1 MIATIRI
8 TSKDQEI
15 DPPVFISKDDVLVVL
30 DEEYE
35 TVYKQARSQEEE
47 RILDELYE
55 RLYGLFDWCEEWY

>member
-8 TSKDQEI
+8 TSKDQTI
-15 DPPVFISKDDVLVVL
+15 DPPVFISKDDVLGVL

-35 TVYKQARSQEEE
+35 TVHKKAKSQEEE

-55 RLYGLFDWCEEWY
+55 RLYGLFERCEEWY